1 MSQTDQTTTTE
12 LTGVCPDTHKGGA
25 TVGRWMAVLKTTH
38 SRGTTVRYFPLYPA
52 TFLDRAN
59 ALRYAEANLP
69 VLLSEANLGP
79 ADPWLAERARPLPV
93 LPGRDIPSKGATLTQ
108 EPFEGDEATQ
118 APQTSPRPR
127 DGRTDPSERTP

>member
-52 TFLDRAN
+52 TFKDRAN

-69 VLLSEANLGP
+69 VILAQANLGP

-93 LPGRDIPSKGATLTQ
+93 LPGRDIGSKGPGLAQ
-108 EPFEGDEATQ
+108 EPLGADQ
-118 APQTSPRPR
+118 APSEAQDDPRPST
-127 DGRTDPSERTP
+127 GRTDPRERTQ